1 MNNTNE
7 LKHHGIKGQKW
18 GVRRFQNKNGS
29 LTPAGRKRQR
39 MSDDAKEAKNL
50 KKKKLSELSNAELRK
65 LNDRQNLERNYK
77 QLNPNIISKGAKVA
91 VGTAAAL
98 GTIVSIQKNG
108 GKVLTMGKN
117 VVKKVLKR

>member
-39 MSDDAKEAKNL
+39 MSDDAKEAKAL

-77 QLNPNIISKGAKVA
+77 QLNPNVIAKGAKVVA
-91 VGTAAAL
+91 GTAAAL
-98 GTIVSIQKNG
+98 GTIVSIRKNG